1 MESGTDRQDLVVTIP
16 LSALS
21 DRGRRRFV
29 LGLNVSGLALMY
41 FWIVLV
47 GYFGNVFPVGAMLF
61 GPIFTLL
68 GGGDCAFMS
77 TIYGLVTQ
85 SASEETQR
93 YRRLI
98 FIHISQLIIEGHH
111 TLPTSALSHM

>member
-1 MESGTDRQDLVVTIP
+1 MELTMEKDLVVTIP

-21 DRGRRRFV
+21 DKGRQRLV
-29 LGLNVSGLALMY
+29 LGLNVGGLALMY
-41 FWIVLV
+41 IWIVLV
-47 GYFGNVFPVGAMLF
+47 GYYGNIFPVRGMLL

-77 TIYGLVTQ
+77 TIYGLVTK

-93 YRRLI
+93 YRNC
-98 FIHISQLIIEGHH
+98 
-111 TLPTSALSHM
+111 